1 MKLKKI
7 ASLALAGIM
16 AVSMLAGCNGASS
29 SNPTEPENPVVPNG
43 TNIAGY
49 VNGLLSED
57 VSKNITFVD
66 DAELRAAL
74 TEVAGKSSNID
85 SANIKTKNKI
95 IDVNAGCNQT
105 LVGKVKEEFTSGMIE
120 TSGIGNWVK
129 KTPTTNDGVDY
140 YLEVY
145 LLDGDMTEM
154 NVATAVYD
162 GYSSWLAG
170 MTNTSV
176 SGKKCDWSGDVS
188 AVKVYDNTDPDTS
201 AWFVGI
207 MFTKTVSDI
216 TNTVQ

>member
-57 VSKNITFVD
+57 VSENIKFVD

-74 TEVAGKSSNID
+74 TEVAGKSSNINSTD
-85 SANIKTKNKI
+85 IKTKNST
-95 IDVNAGCNQT
+95 IDVANGCNQS

-120 TSGIGNWVK
+120 TNSISKWVNK
-129 KTPTTNDGVDY
+129 APTTNDGVDY

-154 NVATAVYD
+154 NVATAVYN
-162 GYSSWLAG
+162 GYSTWLAA

-216 TNTVQ
+216 TNTVK

>member
-43 TNIAGY
+43 TDIAGY

-85 SANIKTKNKI
+85 SNDIKTTNKTLS
-95 IDVNAGCNQT
+95 VTSGCDT
-105 LVGKVKEEFTSGMIE
+105 VLVGKVKEEFTSGMIE
-120 TSGIGNWVK
+120 TTGLTGWVSR
-129 KTPTTNDGVDY
+129 TPTTNDGVDY

-162 GYSSWLAG
+162 AYSTYLAS

-176 SGKKCDWSGDVS
+176 ANKKCDWSGAVS

-216 TNTVQ
+216 ANTVQ

>member
-85 SANIKTKNKI
+85 STDIKTTNKTI
-95 IDVNAGCNQT
+95 NVNTGCDQT

-120 TSGIGNWVK
+120 TTGLAGWVK
-129 KTPTTNDGVDY
+129 KAPTTNDGVDY

-162 GYSSWLAG
+162 GYSNWLAD

-176 SGKKCDWSGDVS
+176 PGKKCDWSGDVS